1 MEPAYQRLS
10 AVLAE
15 TPIVMPRVPV
25 IANVDALPAGSPD
38 AIRQSL
44 ADQVTGSVRWTT
56 SIEYM
61 IDHLG
66 ITRFLELGPG
76 GVVAG
81 LVGRIRKGTQII
93 SISDVASLE
102 AALPLL

>member
-1 MEPAYQRLS
+1 
-10 AVLAE
+10 
-15 TPIVMPRVPV
+15 
-25 IANVDALPAGSPD
+25 
-38 AIRQSL
+38 
-44 ADQVTGSVRWTT
+44 VTGSVCWTS

-93 SISDVASLE
+93 SISDVATLE
-102 AALPLL
+102 TALPLLQA

>member
-1 MEPAYQRLS
+1 
-10 AVLAE
+10 
-15 TPIVMPRVPV
+15 
-25 IANVDALPAGSPD
+25 
-38 AIRQSL
+38 
-44 ADQVTGSVRWTT
+44 
-56 SIEYM
+56 M

-93 SISDVASLE
+93 SISDVATLE
-102 AALPLL
+102 AAIAMFSV